1 MKKSNCKGRLL
12 GIAGMC
18 IAIATLGFAY
28 ASIAVASGWFPFK
41 LPGSGLTN
49 IFMDEKIAALF
60 VPACAFVF
68 TLVDAV
74 ALWAASRK
82 KTFPVLLSILLLA
95 GIGFVYAELTYNYY
109 LVHLQTYSIVT
120 AVLTVLVAIAFLLSL
135 VALFVKAPAVAA
147 AQVPAQA
154 EQESCQV
161 EETAQETAPIVVE
174 EAANQVA
181 EAVIEATAQEV
192 ATQESTD
199 EPAQELAQCDEP
211 CQQPSPVVQEEAQ
224 PSEATQRQLARL
236 KTLLDKGVIN
246 QSQYEKLVDQFTNN
260 K

>member
-60 VPACAFVF
+60 VPACSLVF

-95 GIGFVYAELTYNYY
+95 GVGFVYAELTYNYY
-109 LVHLQTYSIVT
+109 LVQLQTYSIVT

-135 VALFVKAPAVAA
+135 VALFVKAPAEAT
-147 AQVPAQA
+147 AQVPAQPQQDDQDQQVASAQAGEVA
-154 EQESCQV
+154 EEVVAEEVTQEIAHEV
-161 EETAQETAPIVVE
+161 VAEEVVE
-174 EAANQVA
+174 EVEKQP
-181 EAVIEATAQEV
+181 EQQSE
-192 ATQESTD
+192 TQ
-199 EPAQELAQCDEP
+199 PAQPAVDA
-211 CQQPSPVVQEEAQ
+211 V
-224 PSEATQRQLARL
+224 TQRQLARL

-246 QSQYEKLVDQFTNN
+246 QSQYDKLVEQFTNKN
-260 K
+260 

>member
-60 VPACAFVF
+60 VPACSFVF

-82 KTFPVLLSILLLA
+82 KTFQVLLSILLLA
-95 GIGFVYAELTYNYY
+95 GVGFVYAELTYNYY
-109 LVHLQTYSIVT
+109 LVQLQTYFIVT

-135 VALFVKAPAVAA
+135 VALFVKAPATPA
-147 AQVPAQA
+147 AQVPAQP
-154 EQESCQV
+154 QQDDQDQQV
-161 EETAQETAPIVVE
+161 VSAQAGEEVVE
-174 EAANQVA
+174 EVVA
-181 EAVIEATAQEV
+181 EEVTQEIAHEEV
-192 ATQESTD
+192 AEEVENQPEQQSETQ
-199 EPAQELAQCDEP
+199 PAQPAVDA
-211 CQQPSPVVQEEAQ
+211 V
-224 PSEATQRQLARL
+224 TQRQLARL
-236 KTLLDKGVIN
+236 KALLDKGVIN
-246 QSQYEKLVDQFTNN
+246 QSQYDKLVEQFTNKN
-260 K
+260 

>member
-1 MKKSNCKGRLL
+1 MKKPNCKGRLL
-12 GIAGMC
+12 GIAGMF

-49 IFMDEKIAALF
+49 IFKDEKIAALF
-60 VPACAFVF
+60 VPACSFVF

-95 GIGFVYAELTYNYY
+95 GVGFVYAELTYNYY
-109 LVHLQTYSIVT
+109 LVQLQTYAIVT
-120 AVLTVLVAIAFLLSL
+120 AVLTVLVAVAFLLSL
-135 VALFVKAPAVAA
+135 VALFVKATAA
-147 AQVPAQA
+147 AAVQEPAQA
-154 EQESCQV
+154 QQDEAVAEEV
-161 EETAQETAPIVVE
+161 IEETAE
-174 EAANQVA
+174 
-181 EAVIEATAQEV
+181 EV
-192 ATQESTD
+192 ATQQSTD
-199 EPAQELAQCDEP
+199 EPAQELAQCDES

-224 PSEATQRQLARL
+224 QSEVTLRQLARL
-236 KTLLDKGVIN
+236 KSLLDKGVIN

>member
-95 GIGFVYAELTYNYY
+95 GVGFVYAELTYNYY
-109 LVHLQTYSIVT
+109 LVQLQTYSIVT

-135 VALFVKAPAVAA
+135 GALFVKAPAVAA
-147 AQVPAQA
+147 AQVPAQPQQDEAVA
-154 EQESCQV
+154 EE
-161 EETAQETAPIVVE
+161 VVE
-174 EAANQVA
+174 E
-181 EAVIEATAQEV
+181 TAQEV

-211 CQQPSPVVQEEAQ
+211 CQQPSQVAQEEVQ
-224 PSEATQRQLARL
+224 LSEATQRQLARL

>member
-1 MKKSNCKGRLL
+1 MKKANCKGRLL
-12 GIAGMC
+12 GIAGMF
-18 IAIATLGFAY
+18 IAIAALGFVY

-95 GIGFVYAELTYNYY
+95 GVGFVYAELTYNYY
-109 LVHLQTYSIVT
+109 LVQLQTYAIVT

-135 VALFVKAPAVAA
+135 VALFVKAPATPA
-147 AQVPAQA
+147 AQEPAQA
-154 EQESCQV
+154 QQD
-161 EETAQETAPIVVE
+161 
-174 EAANQVA
+174 EAVA
-181 EAVIEATAQEV
+181 EEVIEETAQEV
-192 ATQESTD
+192 ATQEATD

-211 CQQPSPVVQEEAQ
+211 CQQPSPVAQEEAQ

>member
-12 GIAGMC
+12 GIAGMF

-60 VPACAFVF
+60 VPACSFVF

-95 GIGFVYAELTYNYY
+95 GVGFVYAELTYNYY
-109 LVHLQTYSIVT
+109 LVQLQTYAIVT

-135 VALFVKAPAVAA
+135 VALFVKAPAAA
-147 AQVPAQA
+147 AVQEPAQA
-154 EQESCQV
+154 QQDEAVAEEV
-161 EETAQETAPIVVE
+161 IEETAE
-174 EAANQVA
+174 
-181 EAVIEATAQEV
+181 EV
-192 ATQESTD
+192 AAQESTD
-199 EPAQELAQCDEP
+199 EPAQELAQCDCDEP
-211 CQQPSPVVQEEAQ
+211 CQQVADCVEESAQ
-224 PSEATQRQLARL
+224 QSEVTLRQLARL
-236 KTLLDKGVIN
+236 KSLLDKGVIN

-260 K
+260 N

>member
-49 IFMDEKIAALF
+49 IFKDEKIAALF
-60 VPACAFVF
+60 VPACSLVF

-95 GIGFVYAELTYNYY
+95 GVGFVYAELTYNYY
-109 LVHLQTYSIVT
+109 LVKLQTYFIVT

-135 VALFVKAPAVAA
+135 VALFVKVPATPA
-147 AQVPAQA
+147 AQVPAQP
-154 EQESCQV
+154 QQDD
-161 EETAQETAPIVVE
+161 QDQ
-174 EAANQVA
+174 QVA
-181 EAVIEATAQEV
+181 SAQAGEV
-192 ATQESTD
+192 AEEVVAEEVEFIGSRNGSDGMESHKANEEVSD
-199 EPAQELAQCDEP
+199 L
-211 CQQPSPVVQEEAQ
+211 QPIDDD
-224 PSEATQRQLARL
+224 
-236 KTLLDKGVIN
+236 TLP
-246 QSQYEKLVDQFTNN
+246 F
-260 K
+260 

>member
-12 GIAGMC
+12 GIAGMF
-18 IAIATLGFAY
+18 IAIATLGFDY

-60 VPACAFVF
+60 VPACGFVF

-95 GIGFVYAELTYNYY
+95 GVGFVYAELTYNYY
-109 LVHLQTYSIVT
+109 LVQLQTYAIVT

-135 VALFVKAPAVAA
+135 VALFVKAPAAA
-147 AQVPAQA
+147 AVQEPAQA
-154 EQESCQV
+154 QQD
-161 EETAQETAPIVVE
+161 
-174 EAANQVA
+174 EAVA
-181 EAVIEATAQEV
+181 EEVEKPVDQPTQPQEV
-192 ATQESTD
+192 APTESNQQQD
-199 EPAQELAQCDEP
+199 EEVANQDE
-211 CQQPSPVVQEEAQ
+211 QAADAV
-224 PSEATQRQLARL
+224 TQRQLARL
-236 KTLLDKGVIN
+236 QTLLNKGVIN
-246 QSQYEKLVDQFTNN
+246 QSQYEKLVAQFTNN